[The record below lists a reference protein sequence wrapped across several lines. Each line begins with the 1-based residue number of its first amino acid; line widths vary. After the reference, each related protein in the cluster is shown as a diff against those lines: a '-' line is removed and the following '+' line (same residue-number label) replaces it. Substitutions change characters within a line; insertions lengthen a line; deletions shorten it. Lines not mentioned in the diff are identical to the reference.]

1 LEVKV
6 KEYLKVAND
15 PLMWIMVMPAII
27 IVFVQVFLFTKR
39 AIASAHIVNMSK
51 EEAKTALK
59 TGFISGIGPA
69 SSVFIVMLAMTAVLG
84 GPITWLRTVIIGAAS
99 TELAGATIGAQ
110 AMGVEFGR
118 EGYDITCFANSVL
131 VMVLNGSGWLL
142 ICGLFTD
149 KLDTLQHK
157 ISGGDSILLGVMGG
171 AAMVATMSYM
181 VSSHILAGGGRLVTA
196 IVSGIAMIVLLKI
209 AEKMPKLSEH
219 TLGIAM
225 VIGMAAGAAYVL

>member
-1 LEVKV
+1 M

-15 PLMWIMVMPAII
+15 PMMWVMVMPAII
-27 IVFVQVFLFTKR
+27 LVFVQVFLISKR
-39 AIASAHIVNMSK
+39 AIDAAHIVNMTK
-51 EEAKTALK
+51 EETKTALR

-110 AMGVEFGR
+110 AMGVEFG
-118 EGYDITCFANSVL
+118 GSSYGITEFANSVW

-142 ICGLFTD
+142 VCGLFTD
-149 KLDTLQHK
+149 KLGGLQNK
-157 ISGGDSILLGVMGG
+157 VAGGDSKLMGVMGG

-196 IVSGIAMIVLLKI
+196 IVSGIAMLGLLKI
-209 AEKMPKLSEH
+209 SEKMPKLSEH

-225 VIGMAAGAAYVL
+225 VIGMIAGAIFVS